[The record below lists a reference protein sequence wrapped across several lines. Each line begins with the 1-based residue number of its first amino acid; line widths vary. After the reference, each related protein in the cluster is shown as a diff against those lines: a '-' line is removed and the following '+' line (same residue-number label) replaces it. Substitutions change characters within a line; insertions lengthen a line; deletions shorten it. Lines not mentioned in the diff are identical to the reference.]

1 MAANVRERKRILD
14 YNEAFNALR
23 RALQHDLGGKRLSK
37 IATLRR
43 AIHRITALS
52 LVLRASPAPRWPCGH
67 LECHGQAAH
76 GSGLRSSESLGPGYL
91 EKSGWARSR
100 VRSDRQSSQPIECQ
114 GFCREVDWES
124 RRDFEERFRKPKA
137 QTNMANPVQP
147 QFQDPGSVSPLELPE
162 MEKLLTKVENKDDKA
177 LGLSKSLSG
186 ALDLEQ
192 NGHSLP
198 FKVISEVHRQPSLPG
213 SPSRASSRRASSVA
227 TTSYAQDQEA
237 PKDYLVLA
245 IASCFCPVWPLNLI
259 PLIFSIMSR
268 SSVQQGDMDGARRL
282 GRLARL
288 LSITFIILGIVII
301 IVAVT
306 VNFTASWNSV
316 LVQLMAPNGPFE
328 SGAESLLLKR
338 VPEEFVTQQLEL
350 KDFVKLVLRFDIK
363 SPQELGT

>member
-1 MAANVRERKRILD
+1 
-14 YNEAFNALR
+14 
-23 RALQHDLGGKRLSK
+23 
-37 IATLRR
+37 
-43 AIHRITALS
+43 
-52 LVLRASPAPRWPCGH
+52 
-67 LECHGQAAH
+67 
-76 GSGLRSSESLGPGYL
+76 
-91 EKSGWARSR
+91 
-100 VRSDRQSSQPIECQ
+100 
-114 GFCREVDWES
+114 
-124 RRDFEERFRKPKA
+124 
-137 QTNMANPVQP
+137 MANPVQP
-147 QFQDPGSVSPLELPE
+147 QFQDPGSTSPLELPE

-177 LGLSKSLSG
+177 LSLSKSLSG

-198 FKVISEVHRQPSLPG
+198 FKVISEGHRQHSLPG
-213 SPSRASSRRASSVA
+213 SPSRASSRRASSVV

-306 VNFTASWNSV
+306 VNFTA
-316 LVQLMAPNGPFE
+316 LETDDQA
-328 SGAESLLLKR
+328 SLLYSQGSPEISGTFRRQQEAALL
-338 VPEEFVTQQLEL
+338 VPEGGPGHLSEVEAFSEDTFRSSHRAVSSEADAGQLESSEPTHPHTL
-350 KDFVKLVLRFDIK
+350 
-363 SPQELGT
+363 